1 MSLGYITKQQV
12 VIPTIFWKW
21 QLSSQHSGYC
31 TFSLS
36 WFFYLVL
43 ALTNPRVNQRRRAD
57 PRYVSRLKFPALAQR
72 LSQNASLQHEKWVMW
87 NEDISPLTSTFAKR
101 YVKDVRQGLW
111 ATFQESIFYLLIGGA
126 INIRATGPSHCYKAY
141 LQPCWII
148 SSLEDDIWLS
158 LPFGTGETK
167 WGQS

>member
-1 MSLGYITKQQV
+1 MTTERPALQLLH
-12 VIPTIFWKW
+12 IPSV
-21 QLSSQHSGYC
+21 SSFPH
-31 TFSLS
+31 
-36 WFFYLVL
+36 LVL
-43 ALTNPRVNQRRRAD
+43 ALTNTHVNQRRHAD
-57 PRYVSRLKFPALAQR
+57 PRYVSRLEFPALAQR
-72 LSQNASLQHEKWVMW
+72 LSQNASLQHEKWVIW

-101 YVKDVRQGLW
+101 YVKDVRRGLW

-167 WGQS
+167 RGQS